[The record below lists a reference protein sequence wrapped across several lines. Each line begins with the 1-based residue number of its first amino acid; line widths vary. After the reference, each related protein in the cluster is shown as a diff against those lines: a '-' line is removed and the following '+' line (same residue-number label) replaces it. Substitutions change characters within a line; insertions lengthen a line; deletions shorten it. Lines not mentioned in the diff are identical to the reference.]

1 MMATAPFNTN
11 LTVQPMQTQS
21 PMTGLSDMLNLAR
34 GIQSYQQA
42 AEYNPLQIQQAKL
55 SVQQAEAMNPL
66 LLQQKQQE
74 LAQAAA
80 MNPLAV
86 QKATTEAEQ
95 ARFSLDMAQNAKLYD
110 LIGGYANDPAINSG
124 DSKKVSAK
132 LLEMK
137 NEAAGLFADVPQAER
152 KVSNVFERLIQK
164 SIKDPQGIP
173 QAFKNAIQFGIGP
186 AGQQTLQTGGT
197 IELNGVKYHINPS
210 TRQLERLGDAGAPG
224 GQAGQTPA
232 LTQDARSPGKSL
244 VMEDMP
250 VTAGNIA
257 QLTAQQTDR
266 YNSGVKLI
274 DQSVQAG
281 QNAQESKQSIRKINE
296 YINKAAGSAPGQA
309 LRKAGKWLFGDS
321 ETEMLMKNLAD
332 QQLRMANAMGV
343 PTNMARETSD
353 LASGSADITPKALKS
368 VIDRSDA
375 MNTAV
380 DEFRSGLK
388 KYVDN
393 RGALNGTIHA
403 NKFQQ
408 AWADNY
414 DVRIFLAKNIQDSNM
429 SEDEKKRARIQL
441 LSGMSQKEMKELQE
455 KASNIENLMKGGIK

>member
-1 MMATAPFNTN
+1 MATAPFNTN

-34 GIQSYQQA
+34 GMQSYQQA
-42 AEYNPLQIQQAKL
+42 AELNPLQIQQA
-55 SVQQAEAMNPL
+55 QQQLQLGKQQFEQAASMNPL
-66 LLQQKQQE
+66 LLQ
-74 LAQAAA
+74 
-80 MNPLAV
+80 
-86 QKATTEAEQ
+86 KAGTEAQQ
-95 ARFSLDMAQNAKLYD
+95 AKFSLDMAQNAKLYE
-110 LIGGYANDPAINSG
+110 LFGGYANDPDINSG
-124 DSKKVSAK
+124 NKAKVSEK
-132 LLEMK
+132 LLEIK
-137 NEAAGLFADVPQAER
+137 KEAAGLFADTPDAEK
-152 KVSNVFERLIQK
+152 KVNNVFERLIKK
-164 SIKDPQGIP
+164 SLDKPESIP

-186 AGQQTLQTGGT
+186 QGQQALQTGGT
-197 IELNGVKYHINPS
+197 VELNGIKYYINPS
-210 TRQLERLGDAGAPG
+210 TRQLEKLGEAQPASSG
-224 GQAGQTPA
+224 GQGAATSGATPA
-232 LTQDARSPGKSL
+232 FAKDLRNPSQSL
-244 VMEDMP
+244 VIEDMP
-250 VTAGNIA
+250 VSGGNVT
-257 QLTAQQTDR
+257 QLNAQQLNR
-266 YNSGVKLI
+266 YAEGNKLI
-274 DQSVQAG
+274 EESGLAG

-309 LRKAGKWLFGDS
+309 LRKAGKWLFGDP
-321 ETEMLMKNLAD
+321 EVEMLMKNLAD

-393 RGALNGTIHA
+393 RGVLNGTMHA

-408 AWADNY
+408 AWRDNY

-429 SEDEKKRARIQL
+429 SKAEKDRARIEL
-441 LSGMSQKEMKELQE
+441 LSGMSQKEMEELQK
-455 KASNIENLMKGGIK
+455 KAGNIENLMKGGFK